1 MKSFSRFVDCID
13 FFVYLKC
20 CNGATTNQN
29 TTMKL
34 QANEIKVGN
43 TIKLGDCVGNVLEI
57 KESFQKN
64 GKRLLS
70 FLIDSPE
77 RIEKQRLMAGTMEVV
92 VPAKKRFET
101 CKETTKVHVY

>member
-1 MKSFSRFVDCID
+1 LLY
-13 FFVYLKC
+13 VYTI
-20 CNGATTNQN
+20 ATERYQN
-29 TTMKL
+29 TTIMKL

>member
-1 MKSFSRFVDCID
+1 MKRKPL
-13 FFVYLKC
+13 YLSQQ
-20 CNGATTNQN
+20 TTKQIKT
-29 TTMKL
+29 TTMKI

-43 TIKLGDCVGNVLEI
+43 IIKLGDCVGNVLEI
-57 KESFQKN
+57 QESFQKN

-77 RIEKQRLMAGTMEVV
+77 RIEKQRLMNGTMEVI

-101 CKETTKVHVY
+101 CKETTKVTVY

>member
-1 MKSFSRFVDCID
+1 VDSKKGCK
-13 FFVYLKC
+13 F
-20 CNGATTNQN
+20 TSTNKQN
-29 TTMKL
+29 TIIMKI
-34 QANEIKVGN
+34 QAKEIKVGN
-43 TIKLGDCVGNVLEI
+43 IIKLGDCVGNVLEI

-77 RIEKQRLMAGTMEVV
+77 RIEKQRLMIGTMDVL

-101 CKETTKVHVY
+101 CKETTKVTIY

>member
-1 MKSFSRFVDCID
+1 MYC
-13 FFVYLKC
+13 FFAIFEVLER
-20 CNGATTNQN
+20 TNDQTN
-29 TTMKL
+29 TTIMKI

-43 TIKLGDCVGNVLEI
+43 TIKLGDCVGSVLEI

-77 RIEKQRLMAGTMEVV
+77 RIEKQRLMVGTMEVV
-92 VPAKKRFET
+92 VPAKKYWEQ
-101 CKETTKVHVY
+101 CKETTKVKVY